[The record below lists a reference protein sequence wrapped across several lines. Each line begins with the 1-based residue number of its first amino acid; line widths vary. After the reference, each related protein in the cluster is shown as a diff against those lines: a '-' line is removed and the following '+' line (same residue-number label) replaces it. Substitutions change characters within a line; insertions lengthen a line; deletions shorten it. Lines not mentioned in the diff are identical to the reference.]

1 MGGSRCF
8 QKYSRKTPSQIPF
21 SETAIS
27 STFILFITS
36 SRVIAPGRMISAR
49 SVLWQILASLAD
61 VEVACGEADA
71 SERLRDEARTV
82 VADIA
87 EHAGEMREMF
97 LARPDVVSL
106 LK

>member
-1 MGGSRCF
+1 VSLLKAKGAAEVQEER
-8 QKYSRKTPSQIPF
+8 
-21 SETAIS
+21 A
-27 STFILFITS
+27 
-36 SRVIAPGRMISAR
+36 
-49 SVLWQILASLAD
+49 VLWQILVTMAN
-61 VEVACGEADA
+61 VEEACGDADA
-71 SERLRDEARTV
+71 AERLRDEARTV